1 MNNES
6 ETTMTTIKLT
16 ATDRAL
22 GKTESDIA
30 NERRAMIERLIAAD
44 PNTLTAGQKALR
56 TRLAAEIGVT
66 LVAPKA
72 PALSPTDAARQAWV
86 TRRDN
91 AESALR
97 LRAHN
102 LALESAAFR
111 EFLNHREHMKT
122 LMRANPEFSEFLT
135 VFVDS
140 TVFNLERANETLADV
155 VAQIDAP
162 VTDAPAVEL
171 HAAQIDATESAPRR
185 NRRAA

>member
-1 MNNES
+1 
-6 ETTMTTIKLT
+6 MTNIKLT
-16 ATDRAL
+16 ATDIAL
-22 GKTESDIA
+22 GHTVESKTA
-30 NERRAMIERLIAAD
+30 EREAMIRRLIAANPD
-44 PNTLTAGQKALR
+44 TLTAGQKALR

-72 PALSPTDAARQAWV
+72 PALSPHDAAKQAWL

-97 LRAHN
+97 YRAMR
-102 LALESAAFR
+102 LAESSAAFR
-111 EFLNHREHMKT
+111 EFIT
-122 LMRANPEFSEFLT
+122 LRDAAMAIYRANPDFRDFATVHVDLT
-135 VFVDS
+135 PYAV
-140 TVFNLERANETLADV
+140 TIANDALAAT

-162 VTDAPAVEL
+162 ATDAPAVEL

>member
-1 MNNES
+1 MA
-6 ETTMTTIKLT
+6 TIKLT
-16 ATDRAL
+16 ATDIAL
-22 GKTESDIA
+22 GHTVESKTA
-30 NERRAMIERLIAAD
+30 EREAMIRKLIDAD

-66 LVAPKA
+66 LTAPKA
-72 PALSPTDAARQAWV
+72 PALSPHEAAKQAWL

-162 VTDAPAVEL
+162 VTDVPAVEL